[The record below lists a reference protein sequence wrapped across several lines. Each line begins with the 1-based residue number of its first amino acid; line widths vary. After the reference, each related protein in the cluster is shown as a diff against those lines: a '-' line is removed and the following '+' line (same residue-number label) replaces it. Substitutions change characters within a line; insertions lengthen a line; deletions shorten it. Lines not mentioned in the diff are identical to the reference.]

1 MKKFMVMAA
10 LLLMGVST
18 VSAQRFGEMFGKNKK
33 GDVTFGV
40 RAGVNFSDLTFKY
53 NDIVYDYEARTGF
66 QLGGIVDIPLFNG
79 FYIQPGLFVTSRGAT
94 LDSGEN
100 HETVAS
106 PIYLAVPVL
115 ASFRGDVC
123 DWCNLQFNVGP
134 YLGVGLGGRYKF
146 KHAGEPTVKHD
157 FFGSNPKTGDFEID
171 DYVGDNSRFDMGFS
185 FGVGATF
192 IKHWYVG
199 FQYDLGLVDIDKST
213 GAKVHNG
220 NFAIQVGY
228 NF

>member
-1 MKKFMVMAA
+1 
-10 LLLMGVST
+10 MGVST
-18 VSAQRFGEMFGKNKK
+18 ASAQRFGEMFDKNKK
-33 GDVTFGV
+33 SGVTFGV
-40 RAGVNFSDLTFKY
+40 RAGLNFSDLTFKY
-53 NDIVYDYEARTGF
+53 NDVVYDYDARTGF
-66 QLGGIVDIPLFNG
+66 QVGGIVDIPLLKG
-79 FYIQPGLFVTSRGAT
+79 FYIQPGLFLTTRGAT
-94 LDSGEN
+94 LDSGKH

-106 PIYLAVPVL
+106 PIYLDVPVL

-146 KHAGEPTVKHD
+146 KHDGEATVKHD
-157 FFGSNPKTGDFEID
+157 FFGNGTYVGDFEMD
-171 DYVGDNSRFDMGFS
+171 EYVGDNSRFDMGLS

-199 FQYDLGLVDIDKST
+199 FQYDLGLVDIDNLT